1 MPNPALTVGGT
12 PLYPTGGLLDPSRPV
27 YRPNDG
33 SAGLLTQP
41 KMDNLINNFAGG
53 ILNGYQV
60 GATPDA
66 NGRYFTPIAPSGIY
80 TANPNDPNIV
90 TATPPATPGS
100 AVTFRD
106 MIEAKYGFGGPSSD
120 ADLFIAQSLSTK
132 PGQATVWGGTLDDPY
147 DPNSDIWKNFT
158 GMLKRLDTTRRDYGG
173 DGGGGGGG

>member
-41 KMDNLINNFAGG
+41 KMD
-53 ILNGYQV
+53 
-60 GATPDA
+60 
-66 NGRYFTPIAPSGIY
+66 
-80 TANPNDPNIV
+80 
-90 TATPPATPGS
+90 
-100 AVTFRD
+100 

-120 ADLFIAQSLSTK
+120 ADLYIAQSLSTK

-158 GMLKRLDTTRRDYGG
+158 GMLKRLDTTRRDYNG